1 MARQPR
7 LILPNQPHLV
17 IQRGNDNQRIFR
29 DDEDHERFLGWLKEC
44 ARFYKVAVHAYVLMP
59 SYVIV
64 LATPLDEDGLALM
77 MQKVGRYYVPW
88 FNHKYARSGTLFQG
102 RFRTAIV
109 DAAHY
114 LLACSRH
121 IELAPVR
128 EHLARGPLDYRWSS
142 HAHHAGARSDALI
155 TDHMLYWGLGNT
167 PFQRE
172 AAYTALVE
180 QGQTSEESALIE
192 TALAKGSP
200 VGGHAFKLELER
212 KTKRRILPA
221 KRGRPAKAA
230 AGTAAGGV
238 PELERVVPPRQA

>member
-7 LILPNQPHLV
+7 LILPQQPHLV

-29 DDEDHERFLGWLKEC
+29 DDEDYERFLGWLKEC
-44 ARFYKVAVHAYVLMP
+44 ARFYKVAVHAYVLLP
-59 SYVIV
+59 SCVIL
-64 LATPLDEDGLALM
+64 LATPADEDGLALM

-88 FNHKYARSGTLFQG
+88 FNSKHARSGTLFQG

-128 EHLARGPLDYRWSS
+128 EHLAAGAPDYRWSS
-142 HAHHAGARSDALI
+142 YAHHAGGRSDALV
-155 TDHMLYWGLGNT
+155 TDHTLYWGLGNT

-180 QGQTSEESALIE
+180 QGQNNEELTLID
-192 TALAKGSP
+192 TALAKGAP
-200 VGGHAFKLELER
+200 VGSRAFMAELEK
-212 KTKRRILPA
+212 KTSRRILPA

-230 AGTAAGGV
+230 APAEGAA
-238 PELERVVPPRQA
+238 PPRRA

>member
-7 LILPNQPHLV
+7 LILPNQPHLI

-29 DDEDHERFLGWLKEC
+29 DDEDHERFLGWLREC
-44 ARFYKVAVHAYVLMP
+44 ARYYKVGLHAYVLMP
-59 SYVIV
+59 SCLIL
-64 LATPLDEDGLALM
+64 LATPVDEDGLALM

-88 FNHKYARSGTLFQG
+88 FNAKHGRSGTLFQG

-109 DAAHY
+109 DPANY

-128 EHLARGPLDYRWSS
+128 AQLAGSALDYRWSS
-142 HAHHAGARSDALI
+142 YAHHAGVRSDALI

-180 QGQTSEESALIE
+180 QGQNNEELTLID
-192 TALAKGSP
+192 TALAKGWP
-200 VGGHAFKLELER
+200 VGSHAFKLALE
-212 KTKRRILPA
+212 KTTRRAILPA

-230 AGTAAGGV
+230 APQGEA
-238 PELERVVPPRQA
+238 